1 MNKRE
6 FLLSG
11 VKAGVVLS
19 LSGSVL
25 ACASP
30 IPRGEPV
37 VETAAGRVRGVRGHQ
52 GYAFRGIPYGETTA
66 GANRFQPPVK
76 KKPWAGVRDAVR
88 HGASAPQLTGAAVAE
103 FAWYWPER
111 PDGPGHAAA
120 AANED
125 CLSLAVYTPAINDGK
140 KRPVLFWLHGG
151 AFSAGAGTSAG
162 FDGSFLAQS
171 QDVVV
176 VAINHRLNVFGS
188 LYLGEDAS
196 GWAPESANVGVLD
209 QVEALRWVQE
219 NIAGFGGDPANVTLF
234 GQSGGAAKVTALL
247 GLPAAQGLFHKA
259 IVQSGSGLWRLGSQ
273 EKAARAAHGL
283 LQELGLNA
291 SQAARVQQLPAEQI
305 LAAYGKL
312 MAKTGGVS
320 EFRPTLDGLVFREEP
335 YDPRALSQAAS
346 VPVLVGYAQDEA
358 TFFLAGNPA
367 NFSISQAQLEAR
379 VQKFLQLT
387 DAQTREILQ
396 SYAERYPGSTPAR
409 QLIAI
414 AGDYNYKLPT
424 LAFADRQA
432 DLNGAPVYAYEFD
445 WKSPA
450 RAGVL
455 GAAHTS
461 EVPFIFGT
469 LDAARALVQDSPD
482 QIQVRDRLGA
492 IWGQFARTGKPNA
505 AEAGLAAWQPYERGQ
520 RQTARIGGSW
530 TVVANP
536 EAHARA
542 ALAELPLYEYSFPVS
557 FVKD

>member
-1 MNKRE
+1 MDKRE

-11 VKAGVVLS
+11 VKAGLVLS
-19 LSGSVL
+19 LPGSL
-25 ACASP
+25 AAYASP
-30 IPRGEPV
+30 VPRGEPV
-37 VETAAGRVRGVRGHQ
+37 VETAAGRVRGVQNNQ

-76 KKPWAGVRDAVR
+76 KQPWAGVRDATR
-88 HGASAPQLTGAAVAE
+88 HGASAPQLKGASVAE
-103 FAWYWPER
+103 FAWYWS
-111 PDGPGHAAA
+111 DVAAD
-120 AANED
+120 ED

-151 AFSAGAGTSAG
+151 AFSAGAGTSDG

-176 VAINHRLNVFGS
+176 VSVNHRLNVFGS
-188 LYLGEDAS
+188 IYPGDGAA
-196 GWAPESANVGVLD
+196 GFAPESANLGVLD
-209 QVEALRWVQE
+209 QVEALRWVRE
-219 NIAGFGGDPANVTLF
+219 NIAGFGGDPDNVTIF

-247 GLPAAQGLFHKA
+247 GLPVAKGLFHKA

-273 EKAARAAHGL
+273 EKAARATYAL
-283 LQELGLNA
+283 LQELELDA
-291 SQAARVQQLPAEQI
+291 SQAARIQQLPTAQI
-305 LAAYGKL
+305 LAAYGKVL
-312 MAKTGGVS
+312 AKTGGVS
-320 EFRPTLDGLVFREEP
+320 EFRPTLDGIVFSEEP
-335 YDPRALSQAAS
+335 YDPRALSLAAD

-367 NFSISQAQLEAR
+367 NFSISQAQLEGR

-432 DLNGAPVYAYEFD
+432 DLNGAAVYAYEFD

-450 RAGVL
+450 REGVL

-461 EVPFIFGT
+461 EVPFVFGT
-469 LDAARALVQDSPD
+469 LDAARALVQASPD

-492 IWGQFARTGKPNA
+492 IWGQFARTGNPNSG
-505 AEAGLAAWQPYERGQ
+505 ESGVAGWERYERGQ

-530 TVVANP
+530 TVVGNP
-536 EAHARA
+536 EAHARE
-542 ALAELPLYEYSFPVS
+542 ALAEIPLYEYSFPVS

>member
-1 MNKRE
+1 MDKRE

-11 VKAGVVLS
+11 VKAGLVLS
-19 LSGSVL
+19 LPGSL
-25 ACASP
+25 AAYASP
-30 IPRGEPV
+30 VPRGEPV
-37 VETAAGRVRGVRGHQ
+37 VETAAGRVRGVQNNQ

-76 KKPWAGVRDAVR
+76 KQPWAGVRDATR
-88 HGASAPQLTGAAVAE
+88 HGASAPQLKGASVAE
-103 FAWYWPER
+103 FAWYWS
-111 PDGPGHAAA
+111 DVAAD
-120 AANED
+120 ED

-151 AFSAGAGTSAG
+151 AFSAGAGTSDG

-176 VAINHRLNVFGS
+176 VSVNHRLNVFGS
-188 LYLGEDAS
+188 IYPGDGAA
-196 GWAPESANVGVLD
+196 GFAPESANLGVLD
-209 QVEALRWVQE
+209 QVEALRWVRE
-219 NIAGFGGDPANVTLF
+219 NIAGFGGDPDNVTIF

-247 GLPAAQGLFHKA
+247 GLPAAKGLFHKA

-273 EKAARAAHGL
+273 EKAARATYAL
-283 LQELGLNA
+283 LQELELDA
-291 SQAARVQQLPAEQI
+291 SQAARMQQLPTAQI
-305 LAAYGKL
+305 LAAYGKVL
-312 MAKTGGVS
+312 AKTGGVS
-320 EFRPTLDGLVFREEP
+320 EFRPTLDGIVFSEEP
-335 YDPRALSQAAS
+335 YDPRALSLAAD

-367 NFSISQAQLEAR
+367 NFSISQAQLEGR

-409 QLIAI
+409 QLVAI

-432 DLNGAPVYAYEFD
+432 DLNGAAVYAYEFD

-450 RAGVL
+450 REGVL

-461 EVPFIFGT
+461 EVPFVFGT
-469 LDAARALVQDSPD
+469 LDAARALVQASPD

-492 IWGQFARTGKPNA
+492 IWGQFARTGNPNSG
-505 AEAGLAAWQPYERGQ
+505 ESGVAGWERYERGQ

-530 TVVANP
+530 TVVGNP
-536 EAHARA
+536 EAHARE
-542 ALAELPLYEYSFPVS
+542 ALAEIPLYEYSFPVS

>member
-1 MNKRE
+1 MDKRE

-11 VKAGVVLS
+11 VKAGLVLS
-19 LSGSVL
+19 LPGSL
-25 ACASP
+25 AAYASP
-30 IPRGEPV
+30 VPRGEPV
-37 VETAAGRVRGVRGHQ
+37 VETAAGRVRGMQNNQ

-76 KKPWAGVRDAVR
+76 KQPWAGVRDATR
-88 HGASAPQLTGAAVAE
+88 HGASAPQLKGASVAE
-103 FAWYWPER
+103 FAWYWS
-111 PDGPGHAAA
+111 DVAAD
-120 AANED
+120 ED

-151 AFSAGAGTSAG
+151 AFSAGAGTSDG

-176 VAINHRLNVFGS
+176 VSVNHRLNVFGS
-188 LYLGEDAS
+188 IYTGDGAA
-196 GWAPESANVGVLD
+196 GFAPESANLGVLD
-209 QVEALRWVQE
+209 QVEALRWVRE
-219 NIAGFGGDPANVTLF
+219 NIAGFGGDPDNVTIF

-247 GLPAAQGLFHKA
+247 GLPAAKGLFHKA

-273 EKAARAAHGL
+273 EKAARATYAL
-283 LQELGLNA
+283 LQELELDA
-291 SQAARVQQLPAEQI
+291 SQAARIQQLPTAQI
-305 LAAYGKL
+305 LAAYGKVL
-312 MAKTGGVS
+312 AKTGGVS
-320 EFRPTLDGLVFREEP
+320 EFRPTLDGIVFSEEP
-335 YDPRALSQAAS
+335 YDPRALSLAAD

-367 NFSISQAQLEAR
+367 NFSISQAQLEGR

-432 DLNGAPVYAYEFD
+432 DLNGAAVYAYEFD

-450 RAGVL
+450 REGVL

-461 EVPFIFGT
+461 EVPFVFGT
-469 LDAARALVQDSPD
+469 LDAARALVQASPD

-492 IWGQFARTGKPNA
+492 IWGQFARTGNPNSG
-505 AEAGLAAWQPYERGQ
+505 ESGVAGWERYERGQ

-530 TVVANP
+530 TVVGNP
-536 EAHARA
+536 EAHARE
-542 ALAELPLYEYSFPVS
+542 ALAEIPLYEYSFPVS

>member
-1 MNKRE
+1 MMNKRE
-6 FLLSG
+6 FLVSG
-11 VKAGVVLS
+11 LKAGVVVS
-19 LSGSVL
+19 LPGGLL

-30 IPRGEPV
+30 VAAGEPV
-37 VETAAGRVRGVRGHQ
+37 VETAAGRLRGVRTSQ
-52 GYAFRGIPYGETTA
+52 GYAFRGVPYGETTA
-66 GANRFQPPVK
+66 GANRFQPPVRK
-76 KKPWAGVRDAVR
+76 QPWAGVRDATK
-88 HGASAPQLTGAAVAE
+88 HGASAPQLKGASVAE
-103 FAWYWPER
+103 FAWYWS
-111 PDGPGHAAA
+111 GVAAD
-120 AANED
+120 ED

-176 VAINHRLNVFGS
+176 VSVNHRLNVFGS
-188 LYLGEDAS
+188 LYVGEN
-196 GWAPESANVGVLD
+196 APGFAAESANVGVLD
-209 QVEALRWVQE
+209 QVEALQWVKD
-219 NIAGFGGDPANVTLF
+219 NIAGFGGDADNVTIF

-247 GLPAAQGLFHKA
+247 GLPAAKGLFHKA

-273 EKAARAAHGL
+273 EKAERATHGL

-291 SQAARVQQLPAEQI
+291 GNAARIQQLPVEQI

-312 MAKTGGVS
+312 LAKTGGVS
-320 EFRPTLDGLVFREEP
+320 EFRPTLDGVVFREEP
-335 YDPRALSQAAS
+335 YDPRAVALAAD

-396 SYAERYPGSTPAR
+396 SYAARYPGSTPAH

-432 DLNGAPVYAYEFD
+432 DLNGAAVYAYEFD

-461 EVPFIFGT
+461 EVPFVFGT
-469 LDAARALVQDSPD
+469 LDAARALVQDSSD
-482 QIQVRDRLGA
+482 QIEVRNRLGA
-492 IWGQFARTGKPNA
+492 IWGQFARTGNPNSDR
-505 AEAGLAAWQPYERGQ
+505 AGVQGWERYERGQ

-530 TVVANP
+530 QVVADP
-536 EAHARA
+536 QAHGRE
-542 ALAELPLYEYSFPVS
+542 ALADLPLYEYSFPVS

>member
-1 MNKRE
+1 MDKRE

-11 VKAGVVLS
+11 VKAGLVLS
-19 LSGSVL
+19 LPGSL
-25 ACASP
+25 AAYASP
-30 IPRGEPV
+30 VPRGEPV
-37 VETAAGRVRGVRGHQ
+37 VETAAGRVRGVQNNQ
-52 GYAFRGIPYGETTA
+52 GYAFRGIPYGETTV

-76 KKPWAGVRDAVR
+76 KQPWAGVRDATR
-88 HGASAPQLTGAAVAE
+88 HGASAPQLKGASVAE
-103 FAWYWPER
+103 FAWYWS
-111 PDGPGHAAA
+111 DVAAD
-120 AANED
+120 ED

-151 AFSAGAGTSAG
+151 AFSAGAGTSDG

-176 VAINHRLNVFGS
+176 VSVNHRLNVFGS
-188 LYLGEDAS
+188 IYPGDGAA
-196 GWAPESANVGVLD
+196 GFAPESANLGVLD
-209 QVEALRWVQE
+209 QVEALRWVRE
-219 NIAGFGGDPANVTLF
+219 NIAGFGGDPDNVTIF

-247 GLPAAQGLFHKA
+247 GLPAAKGLFHKA

-273 EKAARAAHGL
+273 EKAARATYAL
-283 LQELGLNA
+283 LQELELDA
-291 SQAARVQQLPAEQI
+291 SQAARIQQLPTAQI
-305 LAAYGKL
+305 LAAYGKVL
-312 MAKTGGVS
+312 AKTGGVS
-320 EFRPTLDGLVFREEP
+320 EFRPTLDGIVFSEEP
-335 YDPRALSQAAS
+335 YDPRALSLAAD

-367 NFSISQAQLEAR
+367 NFSISQAQLEGR

-432 DLNGAPVYAYEFD
+432 DLNGAAVYAYEFD

-450 RAGVL
+450 REGVL

-461 EVPFIFGT
+461 EVPFVFGT
-469 LDAARALVQDSPD
+469 LDAARALVQASPD

-492 IWGQFARTGKPNA
+492 IWGQFARTGNPNSG
-505 AEAGLAAWQPYERGQ
+505 ESGVAGWERYERGQ

-530 TVVANP
+530 TVVGNP
-536 EAHARA
+536 EAHARE
-542 ALAELPLYEYSFPVS
+542 ALAEIPLYEYSFPVS